1 MKPAIRLRRVYDSP
15 GSDDGRLFLGERL
28 WPRGV
33 RKEALEVE
41 AWLKD
46 VAPSTALRRWYGHD
60 PAKWPEFQ
68 RRYRL
73 ELAANPAAWQPLLS
87 AARLG
92 PITLLYSARDTERNS
107 ALVLQSFLEAQ
118 LTGNGEGA
126 QPRLGAG

>member
-1 MKPAIRLRRVYDSP
+1 MKPSIRLRRVYDSP
-15 GSDDGRLFLGERL
+15 GRDDGRLFLVERL

-33 RKEALEVE
+33 RKESLQVE

-46 VAPSTALRRWYGHD
+46 VAPSTALRRWYGHE

-87 AARLG
+87 AARQG

-107 ALVLQSFLEAQ
+107 ALVLQLFLEAQ
-118 LTGNGEGA
+118 L
-126 QPRLGAG
+126 AGHG

>member
-1 MKPAIRLRRVYDSP
+1 MKPSIHLRRVYDPP
-15 GSDDGRLFLGERL
+15 GRDDGRLFLVERL

-33 RKEALEVE
+33 RKEALHLE
-41 AWLKD
+41 AWVKA

-73 ELAANPAAWQPLLS
+73 ELAASPAAWRPLLDS
-87 AARLG
+87 ARQG

-107 ALVLQSFLEAQ
+107 ALVLQSFLETQ
-118 LTGNGEGA
+118 LTGRG
-126 QPRLGAG
+126 